1 LSSSSNLHLLHTDY
15 CESLYTCVTLQSP
28 KYTRHAPALA
38 LSDSVR
44 LNTLKA
50 LGYHIEGAEGP

>member
-1 LSSSSNLHLLHTDY
+1 MSSSSNLHLLCKNY
-15 CESLYTCVTLQSP
+15 CEPLYNCVTLQFP
-28 KYTRHAPALA
+28 KYTGRSSALA

-50 LGYHIEGAEGP
+50 LGYYVEGAEGP